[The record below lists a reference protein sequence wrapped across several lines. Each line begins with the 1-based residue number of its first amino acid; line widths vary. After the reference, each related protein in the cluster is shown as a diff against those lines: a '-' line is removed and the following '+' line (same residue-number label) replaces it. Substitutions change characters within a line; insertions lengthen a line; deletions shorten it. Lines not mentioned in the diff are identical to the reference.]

1 MTDKVRDQLE
11 DFIIWARFASPK
23 PTTTDLVNEIVDAI
37 LEKFDVTEKPDP
49 IGLITVSRDDSQAF
63 RVITIKVA
71 KSEWIDIFL
80 DADQPERATVQRRKT
95 PVGTSL
101 DREVFRP

>member
-1 MTDKVRDQLE
+1 MTNINTRELVSLLYEQRVRG
-11 DFIIWARFASPK
+11 ASSAAIAEK
-23 PTTTDLVNEIVDAI
+23 LV
-37 LEKFDVTEKPDP
+37 EKYDITEKPDP
-49 IGLITVSRDDSQAF
+49 IGLITVSGDDSQAF

>member
-1 MTDKVRDQLE
+1 MTSNEELIREVLTKALPGGLSHLAIMD
-11 DFIIWARFASPK
+11 A
-23 PTTTDLVNEIVDAI
+23 TTDL
-37 LEKFDVTEKPDP
+37 LKKFDITEKPDP
-49 IGLITVSRDDSQAF
+49 IGLITVSGDDSQAF
-63 RVITIKVA
+63 RAITIKVA

>member
-1 MTDKVRDQLE
+1 MTNINTRELVSLLYEQRVRG
-11 DFIIWARFASPK
+11 ASSA
-23 PTTTDLVNEIVDAI
+23 AI
-37 LEKFDVTEKPDP
+37 AEKLLEKYDITEKKPDP
-49 IGLITVSRDDSQAF
+49 IGLITVSGDDSQAF
-63 RVITIKVA
+63 RAITIKVA

>member
-1 MTDKVRDQLE
+1 MTDINIQ
-11 DFIIWARFASPK
+11 
-23 PTTTDLVNEIVDAI
+23 DLVDLIYVESSLGVSASVELVEKV
-37 LEKFDVTEKPDP
+37 LEKFDITEKPDP
-49 IGLITVSRDDSQAF
+49 IGLITVSGDDSQAF
-63 RVITIKVA
+63 RAITIKVA